1 MNNSKNIFLLQLLVG
16 IVLIAAIFLFLK
28 NNKERSDSMK
38 STYEKNKEILKTYFN
53 GWEEE
58 NLEIIKNSL
67 TKDYVGYNYPIMN
80 PKGISFTKKE
90 LIEDWENRFEDV
102 DMEYGHTIFLPGI
115 DTINLDLDGSV
126 RVYSALSL
134 SINNKKIDMSFYGTY
149 DFRNDS
155 IYESHEFFDFGGLMQ
170 EMRGAF
176 EQGDSIK

>member
-1 MNNSKNIFLLQLLVG
+1 MNNSKNIFLQLLVG
-16 IVLIAAIFLFLK
+16 ILLIGAIFLMLK
-28 NNKERSDSMK
+28 NNKKRSDSMK
-38 STYEKNKEILKTYFN
+38 STYEKNKEILKNYFN

-90 LIEDWENRFEDV
+90 LIKDWENRFEDI
-102 DMEYGHTIFLPGI
+102 DMKYGHTIFLPGI

-134 SINNKKIDMSFYGTY
+134 SINDKKIDMSFYGTY

-155 IYESHEFFDFGGLMQ
+155 IYLSHEFFDFGGLMQ
-170 EMRGAF
+170 EMKEAF